1 MDQNLNVPSK
11 AEEAMFPLARRQIE
25 VTHSV
30 CPFRVISQ
38 WKSFEGSRIFIVVS
52 VEQVAIL
59 LSGRRSILEMES
71 S

>member
-1 MDQNLNVPSK
+1 MDQNLNVLSK
-11 AEEAMFPLARRQIE
+11 AEETMFPLARRQIE
-25 VTHSV
+25 VTQSV

-38 WKSFEGSRIFIVVS
+38 WKPFEGSRIFIVVS